1 MNWFKEARAGRAQH
15 GSMYIV
21 AVDLR
26 ELPAP
31 EPLLRILEATGEG
44 SGPHVFLLPFDPRPL
59 YPLLESRGWDVK
71 TRALDDAIEVTV
83 SRKC

>member
-1 MNWFKEARAGRAQH
+1 MN
-15 GSMYIV
+15 IV

-44 SGPHVFLLPFDPRPL
+44 AGPHVFLLPFEPRPL

-71 TRALDDAIEVTV
+71 SRALDDAIEVTV
-83 SRKC
+83 SRKR